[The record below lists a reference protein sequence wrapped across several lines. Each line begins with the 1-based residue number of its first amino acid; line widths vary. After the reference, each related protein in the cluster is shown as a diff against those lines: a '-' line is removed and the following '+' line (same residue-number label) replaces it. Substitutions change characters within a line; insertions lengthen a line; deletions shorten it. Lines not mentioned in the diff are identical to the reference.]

1 MAGIQ
6 LSGLASGLDTA
17 SIIDSLMA
25 VERQPRTRIEMRQ
38 ASEQARRDGLNQV
51 TTQLKALQD
60 AATAL
65 RSTGTWADT
74 QSVTSNDPTKVAVT
88 RTGGAGPGG
97 YDIAVTRLA
106 SSTQRTYTYA
116 PPAAGTNLTFTVKD
130 AQGANVPTTI
140 PLAAGASLDDAVSTI
155 NTTAG
160 SPVYAVNVAGK
171 LVLASRATGE
181 NARFTMADSA
191 GGTLTQES
199 ERLGQKA
206 LINVDGVDYDSE
218 TNTVTGAIPGV
229 SLTLKGLTDSVQ
241 VDVGAPGPDQSALAD
256 KVKAF
261 TSAYNTVVDSIRA
274 KVNEKPVANAAT
286 ASQAKT
292 GALYGDAGLN
302 TILRQLRQ
310 AVSDPI
316 AGNATALDEMA
327 ELGVSTGAASSA
339 INADSVAGKLTF
351 DSAKLTAALSADP
364 LAVRKLLGGITG
376 TNGFAQRIQGILDPV
391 SGTNGV
397 LTQRISSED
406 STLSSIANDLIR
418 FDKRMTA
425 KQDALSKQWSALET
439 ALQKAQSRASDIS
452 GLISSS
458 S

>member
-51 TTQLKALQD
+51 TTQLKTLQD

-65 RSTGTWADT
+65 RSAGTWADT
-74 QSVTSNDPTKVAVT
+74 QTATSSDTTKLAVT

-97 YDIAVTRLA
+97 YDIAVSRLA
-106 SSTQRTYTYA
+106 SSTQRTYAYA

-130 AQGANVPTTI
+130 AQGADVPTTI
-140 PLAAGASLDDAVSTI
+140 PIAAGASLDDAVSAI

-160 SPVYAVNVAGK
+160 SPVYAVNVSGK

-191 GGTLTQES
+191 GGTLTQQS

-206 LINVDGVDYDSE
+206 LITRRRRRLRLRDEHRHRRD
-218 TNTVTGAIPGV
+218 PGR
-229 SLTLKGLTDSVQ
+229 
-241 VDVGAPGPDQSALAD
+241 LAD
-256 KVKAF
+256 AQGRHRLRPGRRRR
-261 TSAYNTVVDSIRA
+261 SRPRPERA
-274 KVNEKPVANAAT
+274 LGQGQGVHGRLQHGRRLDPRQGQREAGRAAAT
-286 ASQAKT
+286 TAAQAKT

-302 TILRQLRQ
+302 GILRQLRQ
-310 AVSDPI
+310 AVSDPV
-316 AGNATALDEMA
+316 AGNATALNEMA
-327 ELGVSTGAASSA
+327 ELGVSTGAGVVGDQRRLGRRQAQLRPREA
-339 INADSVAGKLTF
+339 HR
-351 DSAKLTAALSADP
+351 ALAADP

-376 TNGFAQRIQGILDPV
+376 TDGFAQRIQGILDPS
-391 SGTNGV
+391 SGTAGV
-397 LTQRISSED
+397 LSQRISSED
-406 STLSSIANDLIR
+406 STLSGIANDLIA
-418 FDKRMTA
+418 FDTRMTQ
-425 KQDALSKQWSALET
+425 KQDALNKQWSALET
-439 ALQKAQSRASDIS
+439 ALQKARAASDIS

-458 S
+458 

>member
-17 SIIDSLMA
+17 SIIDQLMA
-25 VERQPRTRIEMRQ
+25 VERQPRTRIVMRQ

-51 TTQLKALQD
+51 ATQLKTLKD

-65 RSTGTWADT
+65 RSTATWADT
-74 QSVTSNDPTKVAVT
+74 QTATSSDATKIAVT

-97 YDIAVTRLA
+97 YDIAVTRMA

-116 PPAAGTNLTFTVKD
+116 PPAAGTDLTFTVKD
-130 AQGANVPTTI
+130 AQGADVPTTI
-140 PLAAGASLDDAVSTI
+140 TLAAGASLDDAVSTI

-160 SPVYAVNVAGK
+160 SPVFAVNVSGK
-171 LVLASRATGE
+171 LVLASRTTGE
-181 NARFTMADSA
+181 NARFTMADGA

-206 LINVDGVDYDSE
+206 QGTVDGVPFDSE
-218 TNTVTGAIPGV
+218 TNVVTGAIPGL
-229 SLTLKGLTDSVQ
+229 SLTLKGTTASTQ
-241 VDVGAPGPDQSALAD
+241 VDVGAPGPDASALTD

-261 TSAYNTVVDSIRA
+261 TDAYNGVVDSIRA
-274 KVNEKPVANAAT
+274 KVSEKPIANAST
-286 ASQAKT
+286 AAQAKT

-302 TILRQLRQ
+302 SLLRQLRQ

-316 AGNATALDEMA
+316 AGNASALDGMG
-327 ELGVSTGAASSA
+327 ELGVSTGTASST

-351 DSAKLTAALSADP
+351 DSTKLTAALATDP

-376 TNGFAQRIQGILDPV
+376 TDGFAQRLEGIVDPV
-391 SGTNGV
+391 AGTNGT
-397 LTQRISSED
+397 LSQRISSED
-406 STLSSIANDLIR
+406 STLSRIASDLLA
-418 FDKRMTA
+418 FDARMTR
-425 KQDALSKQWSALET
+425 KQDALNKQWSALET

-452 GLISSS
+452 GLSTSS
-458 S
+458 